1 MAKNAFSRVAQ
12 GAGPVLLA
20 ALSLT
25 GCNIDNGTGNYVGV
39 VSRFQTDGIFDVCKT
54 WEGEIASVNIRG
66 ARSGT
71 GGGNTMHFTVLDKDV
86 ASQIED
92 AMLKQQPIRAE
103 FSHTVNPWPCRQASD
118 DIITKV
124 IPMDVALNSP
134 LGGGH
139 VVEGE
144 EGAAP
149 VVMRHAGERV
159 FICKEAETGG
169 SAPAAAVPQTAP
181 PAKEKDRLP
190 DILRMK

>member
-1 MAKNAFSRVAQ
+1 MKSAFSKVA
-12 GAGPVLLA
+12 GNLGTAVLLA
-20 ALSLT
+20 GALA

-39 VSRFQTDGIFDVCKT
+39 VSRFQTDGIFNACKT

-66 ARSGT
+66 ARSGS
-71 GGGNTMHFTVLDKDV
+71 GGGNTMHFTVVDKDV
-86 ASQIED
+86 AAQIED
-92 AMLKQQPIRAE
+92 AMIKQQPIRAE
-103 FSHTVNPWPCRQASD
+103 FTDTTNPWPCHQGSD

-144 EGAAP
+144 EGSAP
-149 VVMRHAGERV
+149 VVMRHAGEKV

-169 SAPAAAVPQTAP
+169 TAPAAAAAP
-181 PAKEKDRLP
+181 KPATKDSLP
-190 DILRMK
+190 DVLRMK